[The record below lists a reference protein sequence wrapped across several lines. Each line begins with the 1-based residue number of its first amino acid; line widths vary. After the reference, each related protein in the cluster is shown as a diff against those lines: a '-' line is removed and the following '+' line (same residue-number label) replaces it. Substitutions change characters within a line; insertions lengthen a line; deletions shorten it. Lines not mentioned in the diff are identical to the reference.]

1 MKSTRFWVIL
11 IAGLLVISGVF
22 AALVAGQT
30 FGTMVNIYLD
40 GKCIRSIDLSQADS
54 SYEFTVDG
62 PAGSN
67 TIQVEP
73 GRICVSRADCP
84 DQICVRQGWISTS
97 AMPVVCLPNRLVIQ
111 IEEQSGQSE
120 LDGVAG

>member
-1 MKSTRFWVIL
+1 MKSTGFWVIL
-11 IAGLLVISGVF
+11 IAGLLVVSGVF
-22 AALVAGQT
+22 AVLVARQT
-30 FGTMVNIYLD
+30 SGTMVNIYLD

-84 DQICVRQGWISTS
+84 DQICVHQGWISTS
-97 AMPVVCLPNRLVIQ
+97 VIPIVCLPNRLVIL
-111 IEEQSGQSE
+111 IEEQTGQNE

>member
-11 IAGLLVISGVF
+11 IDGLLVISGVS
-22 AALVAGQT
+22 AVLVVGQT
-30 FGTMVNIYLD
+30 SGTMVNIYLD

-84 DQICVRQGWISTS
+84 DQICVHQGWISTS
-97 AMPVVCLPNRLVIQ
+97 VIPIVCLPNRLVIQ
-111 IEEQSGQSE
+111 IEEQTGQNE

>member
-11 IAGLLVISGVF
+11 IAGLLVISGVS

-30 FGTMVNIYLD
+30 SGTMVNIYLD
-40 GKCIRSIDLSQADS
+40 GKCIRSIDLSLADS

-73 GRICVSRADCP
+73 GRIRVSRADCP

-111 IEEQSGQSE
+111 IEEQSEQSE

>member
-11 IAGLLVISGVF
+11 IAGLLVISGVS

-30 FGTMVNIYLD
+30 SGTMVNIYLD

-84 DQICVRQGWISTS
+84 DQICVHQGWISTS
-97 AMPVVCLPNRLVIQ
+97 AIPVVCLPNRLVIQ
-111 IEEQSGQSE
+111 IEEQTGQSE

>member
-30 FGTMVNIYLD
+30 SGTMVNIYLD

-62 PAGSN
+62 PAGNN

-73 GRICVSRADCP
+73 GRICVSCADCP
-84 DQICVRQGWISTS
+84 DQICVHQGWISTS
-97 AMPVVCLPNRLVIQ
+97 VIPIVCLPNRLVIQ
-111 IEEQSGQSE
+111 IEEQTGQSE

>member
-22 AALVAGQT
+22 TALVAGQT
-30 FGTMVNIYLD
+30 SGTMANIYLD
-40 GKCIRSIDLSQADS
+40 GKCIRSIDLSQSDD
-54 SYEFTVDG
+54 SYEFTVDS
-62 PAGSN
+62 PTGSN

-73 GRICVSRADCP
+73 GRICVSCAECP
-84 DQICVRQGWISTS
+84 DQICVRQGWISAS
-97 AMPVVCLPNRLVIQ
+97 VMPIVCLPNRLVIQ
-111 IEEQSGQSE
+111 IEEQSKQSE

>member
-1 MKSTRFWVIL
+1 MKSTGFWVIL
-11 IAGLLVISGVF
+11 IAGLLVVSGVF
-22 AALVAGQT
+22 AVLVARQT
-30 FGTMVNIYLD
+30 SGTMVNICLD

-84 DQICVRQGWISTS
+84 DQICVHQGWISTS
-97 AMPVVCLPNRLVIQ
+97 VIPIVCLPNRLVIQ

>member
-11 IAGLLVISGVF
+11 IAGLLVSSGVF

-30 FGTMVNIYLD
+30 SGTMVNIYLD

-84 DQICVRQGWISTS
+84 DQICVHQGWISTS
-97 AMPVVCLPNRLVIQ
+97 VIPIVCLPNRLVIQ

>member
-1 MKSTRFWVIL
+1 MKSSRFWVIL

-30 FGTMVNIYLD
+30 SGTMVNIYLD

-84 DQICVRQGWISTS
+84 DQICVHQGWISTS
-97 AMPVVCLPNRLVIQ
+97 VIPIVCLPNHLVIQ